1 MTQIVTYQCNLC
13 RTCKP
18 AEQMIGIRFSGERG
32 VEKKHPCDVHSH
44 ICDSCWTG
52 LQSIIAE
59 ERAK

>member
-18 AEQMIGIRFSGERG
+18 AEQMIGIRFSIEDEI
-32 VEKKHPCDVHSH
+32 EKKHPADVHSH
-44 ICDSCWTG
+44 ICDSCWNG
-52 LQSIIAE
+52 LRSLIAT